1 MATQKIGLTKLGL
14 KKNTNLIPLEWGDQI
29 IQIKEY
35 LPIEDKISVI
45 ERIVN
50 QSLDDNNFANPA
62 RIMINT
68 VLEIIFAYTT
78 NINFTD
84 KQKEDRLGLYDLL
97 VSSGLWKTIENKLAE
112 VGELGIIQITVR
124 EVIDEIYKYK
134 NSALGILQAVSED
147 YSNLDLDATKIQEKI
162 GNKENVEFLKNVVD
176 KLG

>member
-29 IQIKEY
+29 IQIREY
-35 LPIEDKISVI
+35 LPIEDKIGVI

-50 QSLDDNNFANPA
+50 QSLDNNNFANPV

-68 VLEIIFAYTT
+68 VLEVIFAYTT

-97 VSSGLWKTIENKLAE
+97 VSSGLWKAIENKLAE
-112 VGELGIIQITVR
+112 AGELNIIQNTVR

-134 NSALGILQAVSED
+134 NSTLGILQAVSED
-147 YSNLDLDATKIQEKI
+147 YSNLELNINKLQEEI
-162 GNKENVEFLKNVVD
+162 SNPENAKLLKNVID
-176 KLG
+176 KMG

>member
-35 LPIEDKISVI
+35 LPIEDKIGVI

-68 VLEIIFAYTT
+68 VLEVIFAYTT

-97 VSSGLWKTIENKLAE
+97 ISSGLWKAIETKLAE
-112 VGELGIIQITVR
+112 VGELSIIQITVR

-134 NSALGILQAVSED
+134 NSVLGILQAVNED
-147 YSNLDLDATKIQEKI
+147 YSNLDLDATKIQEKL
-162 GNKENVEFLKNVVD
+162 GNKENMEFLKEVMD
-176 KLG
+176 KMG